1 MLNAALGV
9 GIGLLVSWGTK
20 KITEAAQ
27 RVQNVATQSKEAADA
42 AQSATSSLKD
52 LVNAYEELGDKSGWD
67 TDDFDQAKDIQA
79 EILDLAKEQ
88 GTLDEDKL
96 SKLNLQNGKYEEQLG
111 LLQDITAEQ
120 LEASRYELTQNKD
133 AQGDKLVDT
142 AKKNNRTH
150 YLTVWS
156 APEMDMGDQIKNA
169 GIDVFNK
176 FGGYGPDDLNDA
188 DSIIDYYNEVGK
200 ALKYVIDHTT
210 EAERAA
216 GGTYHSLYQFLLDE
230 QSALRDDVDS
240 YNDSTDAINNNTN
253 ARRKLQAKMV
263 SALPAAGQ
271 VQGVIYFR
279 MTDYTMHI
287 WNGVEFVQ
295 LNKKTITQIPADA
308 TNDDI
313 PTTKAVA
320 DYVQAKVAAVE
331 GIKGKFV
338 TDVTY
343 NAGVLSVAKGDEPV
357 TTTMTGIVHE
367 PTYDAETRTIK
378 LPVFGGDTLTIAL
391 GKDLVVKSG
400 IYNTETHEIEL
411 TITTGEVIKIPV
423 GSLIDIYIGVAT
435 STATVT
441 VSDDNKIS
449 VDVRVSAKANNSI
462 TIEEDGLY
470 VAVPDAYT
478 KSETDAKIKK
488 VQDQLDGHSK
498 DAVVHITAEE
508 RKAWNAKVSQDEL
521 TAAKSEVISAAAAD
535 ATKKADAARDTAK
548 TYADGLNTAM
558 DNRVKNVEGAL
569 TWKAI
574 DDSGANAET

>member
-1 MLNAALGV
+1 MAEVKFAY
-9 GIGLLVSWGTK
+9 GTK
-20 KITEAAQ
+20 A
-27 RVQNVATQSKEAADA
+27 RYDA
-42 AQSATSSLKD
+42 LSPKD
-52 LVNAYEELGDKSGWD
+52 LD
-67 TDDFDQAKDIQA
+67 TLYFTTD
-79 EILDLAKEQ
+79 
-88 GTLDEDKL
+88 TL
-96 SKLNLQNGKYEEQLG
+96 QLFKG
-111 LLQDITAEQ
+111 
-120 LEASRYELTQNKD
+120 
-133 AQGDKLVDT
+133 
-142 AKKNNRTH
+142 
-150 YLTVWS
+150 
-156 APEMDMGDQIKNA
+156 
-169 GIDVFNK
+169 
-176 FGGYGPDDLNDA
+176 
-188 DSIIDYYNEVGK
+188 
-200 ALKYVIDHTT
+200 TT
-210 EAERAA
+210 EY
-216 GGTYHSLYQFLLDE
+216 TK
-230 QSALRDDVDS
+230 
-240 YNDSTDAINNNTN
+240 ST
-253 ARRKLQAKMV
+253 KMV

-308 TNDDI
+308 TNDDV

-320 DYVQAKVAAVE
+320 DYVQAKIEAVE
-331 GIKGKFV
+331 QKKGLYV

-343 NAGVLSVAKGDEPV
+343 KDGVISVAKNDDPI
-357 TTTMTGIVHE
+357 TTTLTGVVHA

-378 LPVFGGDTLTIAL
+378 MPVFGGDELTIAL

-400 IYNTETHEIEL
+400 VYNTKTHEIEL

-423 GSLIDIYIGVAT
+423 GALIDIYIGVAT

-449 VDVRVSAKANNSI
+449 VAVRVSAKANNSI

-478 KSETDAKIKK
+478 KAETDAKIKK

-508 RKAWNAKVSQDEL
+508 RKTWNAKVSQDEL
-521 TAAKSEVISAAAAD
+521 TAAKSEVIAAAAAD
-535 ATKKADAARDTAK
+535 ATKKADAARDAAK

-569 TWKAI
+569 TWKVL
-574 DDSGANAET
+574 AE

>member
-1 MLNAALGV
+1 MKPDPNAGREYD
-9 GIGLLVSWGTK
+9 
-20 KITEAAQ
+20 IT
-27 RVQNVATQSKEAADA
+27 
-42 AQSATSSLKD
+42 
-52 LVNAYEELGDKSGWD
+52 YED
-67 TDDFDQAKDIQA
+67 
-79 EILDLAKEQ
+79 
-88 GTLDEDKL
+88 
-96 SKLNLQNGKYEEQLG
+96 SKLNLLENGTVKTTVVIQG
-111 LLQDITAEQ
+111 GGGGGGNSSVITIERLDGSA
-120 LEASRYELTQNKD
+120 
-133 AQGDKLVDT
+133 
-142 AKKNNRTH
+142 
-150 YLTVWS
+150 LTVIAGDPAVINYRFTSIDNSGDDTGS
-156 APEMDMGDQIKNA
+156 ATGVWYVGNTKVGTQTIIQGKNSFDVTQYLHSGD
-169 GIDVFNK
+169 
-176 FGGYGPDDLNDA
+176 
-188 DSIIDYYNEVGK
+188 
-200 ALKYVIDHTT
+200 
-210 EAERAA
+210 
-216 GGTYHSLYQFLLDE
+216 
-230 QSALRDDVDS
+230 
-240 YNDSTDAINNNTN
+240 NTV
-253 ARRKLQAKMV
+253 KLQV
-263 SALPAAGQ
+263 
-271 VQGVIYFR
+271 
-279 MTDYTMHI
+279 TDSVGSVGTKTWTI
-287 WNGVEFVQ
+287 NVVEF
-295 LNKKTITQIPADA
+295 
-308 TNDDI
+308 
-313 PTTKAVA
+313 
-320 DYVQAKVAAVE
+320 YVNAKVAAVE

>member
-1 MLNAALGV
+1 MTYLP
-9 GIGLLVSWGTK
+9 
-20 KITEAAQ
+20 TE
-27 RVQNVATQSKEAADA
+27 E
-42 AQSATSSLKD
+42 
-52 LVNAYEELGDKSGWD
+52 
-67 TDDFDQAKDIQA
+67 
-79 EILDLAKEQ
+79 DLALLKSR
-88 GTLDEDKL
+88 
-96 SKLNLQNGKYEEQLG
+96 SKRLYCRIE
-111 LLQDITAEQ
+111 LL
-120 LEASRYELTQNKD
+120 NKD
-133 AQGDKLVDT
+133 YQIIDT
-142 AKKNNRTH
+142 IEGLALSGSN
-150 YLTVWS
+150 S
-156 APEMDMGDQIKNA
+156 I
-169 GIDVFNK
+169 
-176 FGGYGPDDLNDA
+176 DA
-188 DSIIDYYNEVGK
+188 DSDTRRTFNLDIFPKSGFSISQFS
-200 ALKYVIDHTT
+200 T
-210 EAERAA
+210 EEW
-216 GGTYHSLYQFLLDE
+216 TSKM
-230 QSALRDDVDS
+230 LR
-240 YNDSTDAINNNTN
+240 
-253 ARRKLQAKMV
+253 LQIGM
-263 SALPAAGQ
+263 
-271 VQGVIYFR
+271 
-279 MTDYTMHI
+279 
-287 WNGVEFVQ
+287 
-295 LNKKTITQIPADA
+295 
-308 TNDDI
+308 
-313 PTTKAVA
+313 
-320 DYVQAKVAAVE
+320 
-331 GIKGKFV
+331 KGKFV

-423 GSLIDIYIGVAT
+423 GSLIDIYVGVAT

-449 VDVRVSAKANNSI
+449 VAVRVSAKANNSI
-462 TIEEDGLY
+462 TIEDDGLY

-478 KSETDAKIKK
+478 KAETDAKIKK

-535 ATKKADAARDTAK
+535 ATKKADAARDAAK

-558 DNRVKNVEGAL
+558 DNRVKSVEGAL